1 MMLEKA
7 RKFMQDNTRRANNY
21 EELKK
26 VLAEQGG
33 LVRAWFKPG
42 REAEAKIKT
51 ETKATVRCIPFDQ
64 PGGMGK
70 CIYSGQETDVEV
82 IFAQAY

>member
-1 MMLEKA
+1 MTEKPLEQLGLGDLRGIMRQKA
-7 RKFMQDNTRRANNY
+7 
-21 EELKK
+21 
-26 VLAEQGG
+26 
-33 LVRAWFKPG
+33 P
-42 REAEAKIKT
+42 AEAWHHFNGAA

-64 PGGMGK
+64 PGGKGK